1 MPIRK
6 AEKRDLSRIVEI
18 FVFNNRINYFPIFKD
33 AGYSFGTLQVI
44 PAADNYFGKKETFGN
59 LFVAEDDGIIK
70 GFIEI
75 RKTEIVKLYVE
86 PLFQNCGTGSA
97 LVEFA
102 LQNFQADFLW
112 ALEKTQGLFLFT
124 VGTDFSR
131 LAQENTRKAQ
141 RNILLNCGGN
151 KCCPKGCKNKN
162 RNLRLPFVQG
172 SAGGF
177 SENSRL
183 QFLNWLVQSGIF

>member
-6 AEKRDLSRIVEI
+6 AEKKDLSRIVEI

-112 ALEKTQGLFLFT
+112 ALEKKRKGYFFLQSARIFP
-124 VGTDFSR
+124 DWR
-131 LAQENTRKAQ
+131 KKTRGKH
-141 RNILLNCGGN
+141 N
-151 KCCPKGCKNKN
+151 
-162 RNLRLPFVQG
+162 
-172 SAGGF
+172 
-177 SENSRL
+177 
-183 QFLNWLVQSGIF
+183 GIYY

>member
-1 MPIRK
+1 M
-6 AEKRDLSRIVEI
+6 
-18 FVFNNRINYFPIFKD
+18 
-33 AGYSFGTLQVI
+33 
-44 PAADNYFGKKETFGN
+44 FGN

-112 ALEKTQGLFLFT
+112 ALEKNARAISFY
-124 VGTDFSR
+124 SR
-131 LAQENTRKAQ
+131 HGFFPTGARKHEESTTEY
-141 RNILLNCGGN
+141 IIE
-151 KCCPKGCKNKN
+151 
-162 RNLRLPFVQG
+162 LR
-172 SAGGF
+172 
-177 SENSRL
+177 RK
-183 QFLNWLVQSGIF
+183 

>member
-33 AGYSFGTLQVI
+33 AGYSFGTMQVVSVI
-44 PAADNYFGKKETFGN
+44 DNYFGKKDTFTIVCG
-59 LFVAEDDGIIK
+59 EDNSIIK

-75 RKTEIVKLYVE
+75 RKTEIVNLYVE

-112 ALEKTQGLFLFT
+112 ALEKNARAISFY
-124 VGTDFSR
+124 SR
-131 LAQENTRKAQ
+131 HGFFPTGARKHEESKTEY
-141 RNILLNCGGN
+141 IIE
-151 KCCPKGCKNKN
+151 
-162 RNLRLPFVQG
+162 LR
-172 SAGGF
+172 
-177 SENSRL
+177 RK
-183 QFLNWLVQSGIF
+183 

>member
-44 PAADNYFGKKETFGN
+44 PAADNYFGKKDTFTIVCG
-59 LFVAEDDGIIK
+59 EDNSIIK

-112 ALEKTQGLFLFT
+112 ALEKNARAISFY
-124 VGTDFSR
+124 SR
-131 LAQENTRKAQ
+131 HGFFPTGARKHEESTTEY
-141 RNILLNCGGN
+141 IIE
-151 KCCPKGCKNKN
+151 
-162 RNLRLPFVQG
+162 LR
-172 SAGGF
+172 
-177 SENSRL
+177 RK
-183 QFLNWLVQSGIF
+183 

>member
-33 AGYSFGTLQVI
+33 AGYSFGTMQVVSVI
-44 PAADNYFGKKETFGN
+44 DNYFGKKDTFIIVCG
-59 LFVAEDDGIIK
+59 EDNSIIK

-112 ALEKTQGLFLFT
+112 ALEKNARAISFY
-124 VGTDFSR
+124 SR
-131 LAQENTRKAQ
+131 HGFFPTGARKHEESTTEY
-141 RNILLNCGGN
+141 IIE
-151 KCCPKGCKNKN
+151 
-162 RNLRLPFVQG
+162 LR
-172 SAGGF
+172 
-177 SENSRL
+177 RK
-183 QFLNWLVQSGIF
+183 

>member
-33 AGYSFGTLQVI
+33 AGYSFGTMQVI
-44 PAADNYFGKKETFGN
+44 PAADNYFGKKDTFTIVCG
-59 LFVAEDDGIIK
+59 EDNSIIK

-86 PLFQNCGTGSA
+86 PLFQNCGTGTA

-112 ALEKTQGLFLFT
+112 ALKKNARAISFY
-124 VGTDFSR
+124 SR
-131 LAQENTRKAQ
+131 HGFFPTGARKHEESTTEY
-141 RNILLNCGGN
+141 IIE
-151 KCCPKGCKNKN
+151 
-162 RNLRLPFVQG
+162 LR
-172 SAGGF
+172 
-177 SENSRL
+177 RK
-183 QFLNWLVQSGIF
+183 